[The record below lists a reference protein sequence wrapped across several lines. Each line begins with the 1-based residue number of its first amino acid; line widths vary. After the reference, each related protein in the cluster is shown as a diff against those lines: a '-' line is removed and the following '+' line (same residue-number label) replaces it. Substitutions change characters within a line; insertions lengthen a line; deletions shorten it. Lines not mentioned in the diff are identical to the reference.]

1 MKKDVGGTTSV
12 VEIGSSAAAASD
24 ILKEYQY
31 DGSDGSSSNTVFSGA
46 DNNSNTL
53 TYTVGALNV
62 FLNGVLLQ
70 PTVDY
75 TVANSA
81 SITLINAAANTDLI
95 QIVAWFKS
103 IGTGSD
109 AVQQLSGVNGS
120 TTAFTLSTDPKDEN
134 QTSIF
139 IDGVYQTLQSLL

>member
-1 MKKDVGGTTSV
+1 MARITNIRLRRSATASAIPTTANLDLGEIALNTYDGKAYMKKDVGGTESV
-12 VEIGSSAAAASD
+12 VEIGSSAAVASD

-31 DGSDGSSSNTVFSGA
+31 DGSDGASSNTVFSGA

-75 TVANSA
+75 TAANTS
-81 SITLINAAANTDLI
+81 SITLINGAANADLL
-95 QIVAWFKS
+95 QIVAWFKT
-103 IGTGSD
+103 I
-109 AVQQLSGVNGS
+109 
-120 TTAFTLSTDPKDEN
+120 
-134 QTSIF
+134 
-139 IDGVYQTLQSLL
+139 